1 MQVPGLR
8 ILRRS
13 WSRSR
18 KMVLD
23 RVFAWAQGLGAPDA
37 GEVVAHEMAAGG
49 DAATPAYRLLVVPA
63 LSDNYMYVVLP
74 TAAAARGR
82 AVAIDV
88 ADADRL
94 AAVLARERVHA
105 LDAVLSTH
113 YHSDHSGGNAL
124 SAGALVRGKLS
135 CANMRAAP
143 CVPSAARAL

>member
-1 MQVPGLR
+1 
-8 ILRRS
+8 
-13 WSRSR
+13 
-18 KMVLD
+18 MVLD

-113 YHSDHSGGNAL
+113 YHSDHSGGNA
-124 SAGALVRGKLS
+124 AT
-135 CANMRAAP
+135 
-143 CVPSAARAL
+143 AARFGPSLPVIVGAREVSPEYLRRYVHTSRKARLGRV